1 MFKVFKRLKKAE
13 EAVENS
19 RSMVENQTFLLHHTK
34 RQRDFWRKYTGCRA
48 DVDAEILTQGFGV
61 EPQPEVWR
69 KYAGDFNICTDQEIE
84 SEVKIS
90 QDLIDEHEPFLEA
103 VVSWKLAGKPR
114 NVT

>member
-13 EAVENS
+13 EAEEAEEILRRIVGN
-19 RSMVENQTFLLHHTK
+19 LHHTR

-69 KYAGDFNICTDQEIE
+69 KYAGDFNNFTDQEIE

-90 QDLIDEHEPFLEA
+90 QDLIDEHEPWLEA